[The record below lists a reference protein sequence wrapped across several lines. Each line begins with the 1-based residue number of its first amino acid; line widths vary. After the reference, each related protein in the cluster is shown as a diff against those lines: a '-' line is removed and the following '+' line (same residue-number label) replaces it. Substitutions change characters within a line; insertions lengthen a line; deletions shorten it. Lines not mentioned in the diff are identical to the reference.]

1 MTSHLNTKPPM
12 RNVTASS
19 YTGQAAAN
27 GYAPS
32 VPISVYREL
41 AAELQATRAML
52 DSLNGQNQQ
61 LVKHNQQLRTE
72 VDKMVQSALHLQ
84 KVAGSQQPLS
94 QSVMSGVAYA
104 RPDIVIEPSYFTPEP
119 ARSMPRSF
127 NPRPEPSE
135 PTVISEKLYTEQSET
150 RPRRSSQSDQSPE
163 LGGFWLAAIILL
175 IVVSAFGAG
184 FLIVRPFLPSR

>member
-1 MTSHLNTKPPM
+1 M

-72 VDKMVQSALHLQ
+72 VDKIVQSALHLQ
-84 KVAGSQQPLS
+84 KIAGSQQPLS

-104 RPDIVIEPSYFTPEP
+104 RTDIVIEPSYFTPEP

>member
-1 MTSHLNTKPPM
+1 M

-52 DSLNGQNQQ
+52 DSLNNQNQH
-61 LVKHNQQLRTE
+61 LVKQNQQLRTE
-72 VDKMVQSALHLQ
+72 VDKVVQSALQLQ
-84 KVAGSQQPLS
+84 KVAGSQPTLS
-94 QSVMSGVAYA
+94 QSVRAEVAYT

-119 ARSMPRSF
+119 ARSTPRSF

-135 PTVISEKLYTEQSET
+135 PTVVAEKLYTEQSET
-150 RPRRSSQSDQSPE
+150 RPRRSSQSDKAPE
-163 LGGFWLAAIILL
+163 LGGFWLAAVILL